1 MPRNRITHLSASHR
15 KLITVTL
22 LITLWLVAN
31 LALAADQ
38 LINRISIEGNKKTKD
53 AIILQELTFEP
64 QTTVDDATLE
74 QSRQAIMDLGLFES
88 VQASVGPD
96 TLGSPSDLV
105 LTITVVEKKH
115 DWYVLPRINRNGDG
129 DITLGVDLR
138 INNLHGKN
146 QKSNFTLAHKSYQ
159 ESSLDEEVRLNWTYV
174 DPRIAGTRF
183 SAALKTILLNVGV
196 DEERGDR
203 QGLFDRD
210 QLYIEGRLGK
220 WFSDSGQSSGL
231 RVELGLGY
239 SYFNHKYISG
249 DQDLLFDAN
258 VVTAIGRVEYTK
270 VHDYLF
276 SREGFSVGFEL
287 ENANK
292 DLGSDVSYTHQ
303 SAFYR
308 RYIALGANKHTNL
321 NIQVLAGSGDR
332 STFGDPIYDFSGD
345 RTIRGIP
352 RETLEGDAFF
362 LVNTEYLRPLFGKE
376 ELRGGAILDFGN
388 TYDNIGDIS
397 DLDFEFGAGMT
408 LRWKLKSW
416 VNTEI
421 RIDAA
426 RGFGDYGENKVYF
439 STRAFF

>member
-1 MPRNRITHLSASHR
+1 MLRNRFTHLSTAHQ
-15 KLITVTL
+15 KLLAVTL
-22 LITLWLVAN
+22 LIALWLVAN

-38 LINRISIEGNKKTKD
+38 LINRISIEGNTKTKD

-64 QTTVDDATLE
+64 QKTVDDKTLE

-88 VQASVGPD
+88 VQTSVGPD
-96 TLGSPSDLV
+96 TLGSPNDLV

-138 INNLHGKN
+138 MNNLHGKN
-146 QKSNFTLAHKSYQ
+146 QKSNVTLAHKSYQ

-183 SAALKTILLNVGV
+183 SAALKTIVLNVGV
-196 DEERGDR
+196 DEERGDK
-203 QGLFDRD
+203 QGVYDRD
-210 QLYIEGRLGK
+210 QFFIEGRLGK

-231 RVELGLGY
+231 RAELGLGY
-239 SYFNHKYISG
+239 SFYNHKLLSG
-249 DQDLLFDAN
+249 DDGLLFDAN
-258 VVTAIGRVEYTK
+258 VVTAIGHIEYTK

-287 ENANK
+287 ENASK

-303 SAFYR
+303 TAFYR
-308 RYIALGANKHTNL
+308 RYMALGANKHTNL
-321 NIQVLAGSGDR
+321 NFQMLVGTGDH
-332 STFGDPIYDFSGD
+332 SIFGDPIFEFSGD
-345 RTIRGIP
+345 RTVRGIP

-376 ELRGGAILDFGN
+376 ELRGGL
-388 TYDNIGDIS
+388 
-397 DLDFEFGAGMT
+397 
-408 LRWKLKSW
+408 
-416 VNTEI
+416 
-421 RIDAA
+421 
-426 RGFGDYGENKVYF
+426 F
-439 STRAFF
+439 STLAMPTITWVISLI